1 MCQADKIKMQGLENS
16 STSFLIPVLFFLL
29 ASISKWISYEF
40 SELIIYNGGRQAD
53 LYLKV
58 FMYNITG
65 PTLEFSLWS
74 KATVLAPLHSCLCT
88 QQEEGYTLLIPWG
101 QCQVTDQREQSEV
114 YRQLR
119 GHSQLLEATQELRE
133 KGGLFM

>member
-16 STSFLIPVLFFLL
+16 FTSFLIPVLFCLL

-40 SELIIYNGGRQAD
+40 SELIVYNGGRQAD

-58 FMYNITG
+58 FMYNITE

-88 QQEEGYTLLIPWG
+88 QQEEGYTLNTMGSVPG
-101 QCQVTDQREQSEV
+101 D
-114 YRQLR
+114 
-119 GHSQLLEATQELRE
+119 
-133 KGGLFM
+133 